1 MCLKDVLEE
10 FILELEMQN
19 YSPRTIKAY
28 RNNNLLMFTFIKK
41 EFDITELES
50 IETVHIKAC
59 IKFCR
64 ETRGKFHILMVLSNA
79 LELSSSMQLM
89 KSI

>member
-28 RNNNLLMFTFIKK
+28 RNNNLLMFTFIEK
-41 EFDITELES
+41 EFDITELER
-50 IETVHIKAC
+50 IETVHILSFICLLYIC
-59 IKFCR
+59 IRVTSIKTR
-64 ETRGKFHILMVLSNA
+64 IETVHFTYININLHCKV
-79 LELSSSMQLM
+79 
-89 KSI
+89 